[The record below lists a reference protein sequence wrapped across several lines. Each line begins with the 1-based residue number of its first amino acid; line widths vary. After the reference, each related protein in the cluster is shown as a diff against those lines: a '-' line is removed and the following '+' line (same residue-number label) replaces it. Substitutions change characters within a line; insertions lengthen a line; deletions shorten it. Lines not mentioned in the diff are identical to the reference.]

1 LSHFLSASSSSLAV
15 LLLVL
20 SDPSASP
27 PNLTVSWPQPAFRFY
42 LFGQRRQPVA
52 LLVKPSLHADL
63 HSWLQASGI
72 SIVDMVVP
80 PSHRVQ
86 EDLFWMEM
94 VIAISGYNNCEVK
107 MKGKFRLWWPKQ
119 HSPCE
124 LSSFCLLF
132 GWFVPSSDSLD
143 VVVAFTCSDDSLS
156 QLQGDLEVVFY
167 DPPVYNHH
175 YFSLQPSN
183 SYEQENSSFKKPKW
197 VDELQQKGSS
207 FDLDTVILAINCAAA
222 AKRPLER
229 HLHAKSSL
237 QFSIVDRCYSFMWSL
252 LAVSIASLSTLFY
265 MTFQLSYKLHS
276 LGLQLWTSDVVSKIF
291 MTSYNNAHIRC
302 CQILYWPIILQECGV
317 GFPSNV
323 EYEEKVAL
331 QRHSMWS
338 SIAADIFLGNVV
350 GVALLCY
357 ADSTCSLIVNLA
369 RDVTNNI
376 LRTGC
381 VWLMG
386 VPAGFKLNIELTGV
400 LGIVSLNA
408 IQIWSTVWFFFSFIF
423 IYVVKALAI
432 LGILFG
438 GTLPAAF
445 TSDLISVAS
454 CHVSTLHWFFSLIY
468 SSQIQ
473 ALAALWR
480 LFRGQKQNPLRKRID
495 SYDYIVKQ
503 HVVGS
508 LIFTPLL
515 LLLPTTS
522 VFYVFFTILNSSI
535 SFIKLLIEVIISAIH
550 ATPYAKIY
558 LWLVKRKRFPS
569 GIWFEIISCHIN
581 STGCPDKNF
590 SENVDLPTKILERS
604 EEVVVGRSSVLVSC
618 LHSNL
623 MGIGELVLP
632 HYRNIFSGFSQSVL
646 ASTFHGVLT
655 GTRTTSTLKAG
666 LPSPLA
672 WMCIPYRKYWHLCH
686 DSILTCRQTPPCTS

>member
-1 LSHFLSASSSSLAV
+1 
-15 LLLVL
+15 
-20 SDPSASP
+20 
-27 PNLTVSWPQPAFRFY
+27 
-42 LFGQRRQPVA
+42 
-52 LLVKPSLHADL
+52 
-63 HSWLQASGI
+63 
-72 SIVDMVVP
+72 
-80 PSHRVQ
+80 
-86 EDLFWMEM
+86 
-94 VIAISGYNNCEVK
+94 

-156 QLQGDLEVVFY
+156 QLQGDLEEVICNTNRTMPAILRDKSVFSLLGQSAPKCCNGISSTDRIDVLNGEKGFCCQHECWMNRDGNVTGSCSRSTAQCHYLGGLSEQCRRVYSRSSNLVFLVFDSDKKHGKSELFWIPKLDYLCWNGQKVSNCDVHVIFY

-197 VDELQQKGSS
+197 VDELQQKESS

-265 MTFQLSYKLHS
+265 MTFQFSYKLHS

-302 CQILYWPIILQECGV
+302 CQILYWPIILQERGV
-317 GFPSNV
+317 GFLSNV

-432 LGILFG
+432 SGILFG

-623 MGIGELVLP
+623 MGIA
-632 HYRNIFSGFSQSVL
+632 FSL
-646 ASTFHGVLT
+646 STT
-655 GTRTTSTLKAG
+655 IRTSSCHIKLWQRATLK
-666 LPSPLA
+666 
-672 WMCIPYRKYWHLCH
+672 
-686 DSILTCRQTPPCTS
+686 Q